1 MKNNPMLTKYSS
13 NETVPKW
20 DPRIA
25 RRGALEN
32 LLAEAFLVYIESKEQ
47 APDNLK
53 RWLILE
59 TISDTLES
67 CGCACESLASLTDTR
82 RWELELADDGEWA
95 QKMSSECE
103 QLTAKWFPHL
113 PGNVM
118 GAHINVLRTHIRAVE
133 LLFCREDATEDEK
146 MIQRVLNTLAKAAY
160 VAMWTE
166 GTDAE

>member
-1 MKNNPMLTKYSS
+1 M
-13 NETVPKW
+13 PKRSAATGTGFCSRRA
-20 DPRIA
+20 DAQFLPRLPPS
-25 RRGALEN
+25 ALEDGGF
-32 LLAEAFLVYIESKEQ
+32 LARYV
-47 APDNLK
+47 
-53 RWLILE
+53 E